1 MNNNNQQILHSVW
14 KSGYSNAVT
23 GRPDIERICEPVY
36 EKFGA
41 EGDGGY
47 NACYSATELC
57 VNNPAQCNE
66 ALTWEKYSQALN
78 SGYSADFQTF
88 KKRSVAAGYIT
99 SIGQVIQGFFQNQSQ
114 APSQPTNVT
123 PTKSSPNTALIVG
136 GVVLLVGLGA
146 GIYFLTKK

>member
-14 KSGYSNAVT
+14 KSSYSNAVT

-41 EGDGGY
+41 VGDGGY
-47 NACYSATELC
+47 NACYTATELC

-66 ALTWEKYSQALN
+66 ALNWEKYSQALN
-78 SGYSADFQTF
+78 SGYTSDFQTF
-88 KKRSVAAGYIT
+88 KKRSITAGYIT
-99 SIGQVIQGFFQNQSQ
+99 SLGQLLQGVFQNKGQEQ
-114 APSQPTNVT
+114 IQPSTIT